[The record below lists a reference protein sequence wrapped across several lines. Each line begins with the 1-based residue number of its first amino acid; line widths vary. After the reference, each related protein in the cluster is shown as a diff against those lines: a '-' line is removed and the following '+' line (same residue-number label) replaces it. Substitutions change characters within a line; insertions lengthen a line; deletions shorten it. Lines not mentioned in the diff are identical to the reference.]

1 MLKFVNNIKIRTKLF
16 IFVASI
22 LALMIAIAVVFLYN
36 ANLNEQNDFQLI
48 EQTTRSNYDINIKN
62 QVDNVIT
69 LLDGVYKK
77 YESGELTF
85 AESQALGADLVRNL
99 RYNDDGYFWIDT
111 TEGINVVLLGSS
123 IEGTNRYDFHD
134 ARGTP
139 VLKQF
144 IDIALEFGSGY
155 QDYWFPKA
163 NQTEPLM
170 KRGYVKLFKPFN
182 WVVGTG
188 NYIDDINQE
197 IEDKRQDID
206 TAFHNQI
213 WSISLLF
220 LIVAFCTIFL
230 VYLLSKS
237 ITKPLL
243 KTADLAN
250 LISNGVLDQDIDH
263 EIITRKDEVGQ
274 LATSIEKMKNSI
286 KELVARLTEKAKTLE
301 LEKELFSTTLKSI
314 GDGVISTDQDG
325 RIVLLNTISE
335 KLTGWTQEEAAGKPF
350 EDVFRIVNEYTREK
364 CANPVEKALHLKEV
378 VLLENHTV
386 LITKTGNN
394 IPIEDSASPIKDR
407 IGNIIGSVLVFRD
420 VTEEKEKQK
429 KIEYLSYHDQLTG
442 LYNRHFFEEELNRI
456 DIEKSLPLTI
466 AMADVNG
473 LKLTN
478 DAFGHEAGDLLLQS
492 IAKVLKSECRA
503 DDIVSR
509 IGGDEFVLLLPR
521 TNYNQAELIVKRIY
535 KAIDNQKNN
544 SIVMSISIGWE
555 TKIQPQE
562 NIKEV
567 LSKAEDHMY
576 STKIVESQSMRNQTI
591 KVIMQ
596 TLHKTNPRE
605 KVHSEKVSELSR
617 KIGEAMKLDNEV
629 LKELETAGLMHDI
642 GKIAIDCNVLNKPG
656 KLTETEF
663 IEIKKHP
670 EIGYHILKSVDVYTR
685 LSEYVLSHHER
696 WDGHGYPRGISG
708 DKIPLVSRIITVA
721 DAYEAMTG
729 NRPYKHSSSHEQAMK
744 ELKRCSGTQFDPE
757 VVAAL
762 EKVCRLM
769 NQDN

>member
-1 MLKFVNNIKIRTKLF
+1 MLKFINNIKIRTKLF
-16 IFVASI
+16 ISVASI
-22 LALMIAIAVVFLYN
+22 LALMIAISVVFLYS
-36 ANLNEQNDFQLI
+36 AYLNEQNDFQLI

-188 NYIDDINQE
+188 NYIDDINQK

-325 RIVLLNTISE
+325 RIVLLNTVSE
-335 KLTGWTQEEAAGKPF
+335 ELTGWTQEEAAGKPF

-364 CANPVEKALHLKEV
+364 CANPVAKALHLKEI

-394 IPIEDSASPIKDR
+394 IPVEDSASPIIDK

-420 VTEEKEKQK
+420 VTEKKEKQK

-456 DIEKSLPLTI
+456 DVEKSLPLTI

-535 KAIDNQKNN
+535 KAISNRKDNN
-544 SIVMSISIGWE
+544 IVMSVSIGWE
-555 TKIQPQE
+555 TKIQSQE
-562 NIKEV
+562 NVKEV

-576 STKIVESQSMRNQTI
+576 STKILESQSMRNQTI
-591 KVIMQ
+591 KVITQ
-596 TLHKTNPRE
+596 TLHNTNPRE
-605 KVHSEKVSELSR
+605 KLHSEKVSELSR
-617 KIGEAMKLDNEV
+617 KIGEAMNLDNEA
-629 LKELETAGLMHDI
+629 LKELEIAGLMHDI
-642 GKIAIDCNVLNKPG
+642 GKIAIDSSILNKPG
-656 KLTETEF
+656 KLTESEF
-663 IEIKKHP
+663 MEIKKHP
-670 EIGYHILKSVDVYTR
+670 EIGYHILKSADAYTK
-685 LSEYVLSHHER
+685 LSEYVLAHHER
-696 WDGHGYPRGISG
+696 WDGHGYPCGLSG
-708 DKIPLVSRIITVA
+708 QEIPLVSRIIAVA
-721 DAYEAMTG
+721 DAYEAMTSH
-729 NRPYKHSSSHEQAMK
+729 RLYKNAFSHEQAME
-744 ELKRCSGTQFDPE
+744 ELKRCSGIQFDPKI
-757 VVAAL
+757 VVAF
-762 EKVCRLM
+762 EKVYSLI
-769 NQDN
+769 NQDK

>member
-1 MLKFVNNIKIRTKLF
+1 MLKFINNIKIRTKLF

-22 LALMIAIAVVFLYN
+22 LALMIAISVVFLYS
-36 ANLNEQNDFQLI
+36 AYLNVQNDFQLI

-62 QVDNVIT
+62 QVDNV
-69 LLDGVYKK
+69 
-77 YESGELTF
+77 
-85 AESQALGADLVRNL
+85 
-99 RYNDDGYFWIDT
+99 
-111 TEGINVVLLGSS
+111 GSS

-188 NYIDDINQE
+188 NYIDDINQK

-263 EIITRKDEVGQ
+263 EIIIRKDEVGQ

-325 RIVLLNTISE
+325 RIVLLNTVSE
-335 KLTGWTQEEAAGKPF
+335 ELTGWTQEEAAGKPF

-364 CANPVEKALHLKEV
+364 CANPVAKALHLKEI
-378 VLLENHTV
+378 VLNHTV

-394 IPIEDSASPIKDR
+394 IPVEDSASPIIDK

-420 VTEEKEKQK
+420 VTEKKEKQK

-456 DIEKSLPLTI
+456 DVEKSLPLTI

-535 KAIDNQKNN
+535 KAISNRKDNN
-544 SIVMSISIGWE
+544 IVMSVSIGWE
-555 TKIQPQE
+555 TKIQSQE
-562 NIKEV
+562 NVKEV

-576 STKIVESQSMRNQTI
+576 STKILESQSMRNQTI
-591 KVIMQ
+591 KVITQ
-596 TLHKTNPRE
+596 TLHNTNPRE
-605 KVHSEKVSELSR
+605 KLHSEKVSELSR
-617 KIGEAMKLDNEV
+617 KIGEAMNLDNEA
-629 LKELETAGLMHDI
+629 LKELEIAGLMHDI
-642 GKIAIDCNVLNKPG
+642 GKIAIDSSILNKPG
-656 KLTETEF
+656 KLTESEF
-663 IEIKKHP
+663 MEIKKHP
-670 EIGYHILKSVDVYTR
+670 EIGYHILKSADAYTK
-685 LSEYVLSHHER
+685 LSEYVLAHHER
-696 WDGHGYPRGISG
+696 WDGHGYPRGLSG
-708 DKIPLVSRIITVA
+708 QEIPLVSRIIAVA
-721 DAYEAMTG
+721 DAYEAMTSH
-729 NRPYKHSSSHEQAMK
+729 RLYKNAFSHEQAME
-744 ELKRCSGTQFDPE
+744 ELKRCSGIQFDPKI
-757 VVAAL
+757 VVAF
-762 EKVCRLM
+762 EKVYSLI
-769 NQDN
+769 NQDK